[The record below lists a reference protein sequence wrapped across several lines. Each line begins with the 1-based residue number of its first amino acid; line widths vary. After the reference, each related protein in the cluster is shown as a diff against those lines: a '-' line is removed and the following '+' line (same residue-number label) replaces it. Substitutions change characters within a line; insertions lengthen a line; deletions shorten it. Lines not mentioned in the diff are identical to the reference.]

1 MWLLIDVKKKK
12 IMIYEI
18 KIVLDWILIIFNWF
32 LIFVVF
38 KEESYIGDI
47 INLER
52 NLINDFIVCF
62 VD

>member
-1 MWLLIDVKKKK
+1 MWLLIDVKKK